1 MMKQKIAFFYNFCFV
16 LYVAKWDVIRQF
28 KRNLFSC
35 TKSILKENTKF
46 RWATACLTG
55 KKLIQKGS

>member
-1 MMKQKIAFFYNFCFV
+1 MMNEKVAFFYNFCFV

-28 KRNLFSC
+28 ERNIFSC
-35 TKSILKENTKF
+35 TKSVKENTKF
-46 RWATACLTG
+46 CWATACLTG